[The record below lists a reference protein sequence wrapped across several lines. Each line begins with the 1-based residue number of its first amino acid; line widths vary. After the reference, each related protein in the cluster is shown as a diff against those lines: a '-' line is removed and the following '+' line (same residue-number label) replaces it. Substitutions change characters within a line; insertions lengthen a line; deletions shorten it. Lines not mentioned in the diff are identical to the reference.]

1 MSNYSLLCAE
11 RTVFDVNFKHKRVWE
26 EISRRMAKK
35 ATVQH
40 WCNVARNGRSW
51 RRALWN
57 GRQLEGSGKR
67 SYNMTVLRIAGSI
80 LVFKAGVNPR
90 TTASSSGIAQVS
102 GVSVGKWKRKAK
114 RGDSEGRETPFVS
127 LFPPSSSPP
136 PPLFS
141 TKSPLPQPPKKAW
154 YLTNLPKKRRNESS
168 VKSGARGK
176 KS

>member
-11 RTVFDVNFKHKRVWE
+11 RTVFDVNFKHKRVRE

-35 ATVQH
+35 ASVQH

-136 PPLFS
+136 PPPLFYKIS
-141 TKSPLPQPPKKAW
+141 SPPTTKEGLILDE
-154 YLTNLPKKRRNESS
+154 LTKEAKEREQC
-168 VKSGARGK
+168 
-176 KS
+176 